1 MADQILFKIE
11 GLDAIIK
18 RLGGLSPQISK
29 EVALEVNA
37 SALAI
42 QTKARRSVP
51 VDNGILRNSIQ
62 LKEVNGN
69 DKVMYTIGSALRY
82 APYVEFGTGGLVS
95 VPAGYED
102 FAMQFKG
109 KKGVKINLRPR
120 PYLIPAFESEIP
132 ILRKNIQKNIEENKV
147 DIKVQT
153 NRTREGQETED
164 HAKPQTDKRTA

>member
-11 GLDAIIK
+11 GLDALIK
-18 RLGGLSPQISK
+18 RLGGLGPQLSK

-42 QTKARRSVP
+42 QSKARRDAP
-51 VDNGILRNSIQ
+51 IDYGILRNSIQ
-62 LKEVNGN
+62 LKEINGK
-69 DKVMYTIGSALRY
+69 DKVMYTVGSVLRY

-109 KKGVKINLRPR
+109 KKGVKINLKPR
-120 PYLIPAFESEIP
+120 PYLIPAFESQIP
-132 ILRKNIQKNIEENKV
+132 ILRKNIQNVIKN
-147 DIKVQT
+147 
-153 NRTREGQETED
+153 
-164 HAKPQTDKRTA
+164 AKS

>member
-1 MADQILFKIE
+1 MADNISFKIE
-11 GLDAIIK
+11 GLDDLIK
-18 RLGGLSPQISK
+18 RMGKLAPKIAK

-42 QTKARRSVP
+42 QSKARRDVV

-62 LKEVNGN
+62 LKEINRG
-69 DKVMYTIGSALRY
+69 DKIMYTVGSALRY
-82 APYVEFGTGGLVS
+82 APYVEFGTGGTVS

-109 KKGVKINLRPR
+109 KGLRKINLRPR

-132 ILRKNIQKNIEENKV
+132 VLRKNIQNVIKN
-147 DIKVQT
+147 
-153 NRTREGQETED
+153 
-164 HAKPQTDKRTA
+164 AKS